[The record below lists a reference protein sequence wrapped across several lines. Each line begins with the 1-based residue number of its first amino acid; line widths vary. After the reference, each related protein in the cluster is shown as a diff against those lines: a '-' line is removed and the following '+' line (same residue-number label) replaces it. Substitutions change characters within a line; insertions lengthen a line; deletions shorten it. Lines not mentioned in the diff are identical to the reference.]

1 VKNSLTSSTWNLGLL
16 DGLSLSVPFPG
27 YFTQRF
33 SSAGDT
39 HLARMAFSH
48 KAELFTFTLRCICLL
63 TLIFLQVEE
72 SPVKMR
78 LADIDPSKPVKLPR
92 LVKATGFCPVQDLVE
107 LSNYILNTVAS
118 QQSALNL
125 VPLNV

>member
-1 VKNSLTSSTWNLGLL
+1 
-16 DGLSLSVPFPG
+16 
-27 YFTQRF
+27 
-33 SSAGDT
+33 
-39 HLARMAFSH
+39 
-48 KAELFTFTLRCICLL
+48 
-63 TLIFLQVEE
+63 
-72 SPVKMR
+72 MR